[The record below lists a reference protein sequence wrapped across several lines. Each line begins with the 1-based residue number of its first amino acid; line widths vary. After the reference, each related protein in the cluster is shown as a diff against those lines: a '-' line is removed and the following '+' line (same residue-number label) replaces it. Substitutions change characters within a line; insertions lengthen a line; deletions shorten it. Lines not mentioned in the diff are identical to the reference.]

1 MKNLDQYIDV
11 IVEGLPLEEKEDIR
25 EEMIQHLNDH
35 MNELMIKGYSEQESL
50 QIAIKAFGNEK
61 KMNWEMKIAVYPFYK
76 ISRFLWNT
84 VFVTLVFCVLSY
96 MIMEHY
102 NPGADNTAP
111 LSSVLEGFFI
121 IFFIAGMAELI
132 YEAIQLSSVKM
143 KYIMNPWVFFFTP
156 SIFIGGIMFLAYFQ
170 NPEQYQNGIWV
181 DLLVVPIGAFC
192 YVIARQIFNQLFK
205 RSI

>member
-1 MKNLDQYIDV
+1 MKNLDQYIAV
-11 IVEGLPLEEKEDIR
+11 IVAGLPLEEKEEIQ
-25 EEMIQHLNDH
+25 EEITQHINEH

-50 QIAIKAFGNEK
+50 QMAIKAFGNEK
-61 KMNWEMKIAVYPFYK
+61 KMNWEMKKAVYPFYK

-84 VFVTLVFCVLSY
+84 VFVTLIFCLLSY
-96 MIMEHY
+96 FIMEHH
-102 NPGADNTAP
+102 NPGADNIAP
-111 LSSVLEGFFI
+111 LSSVLGGFFI
-121 IFFIAGMAELI
+121 IFFIAGMAELV

-170 NPEQYQNGIWV
+170 KPEQYQNGLWV
-181 DLLVVPIGAFC
+181 DLLVVPIGAFF
-192 YVIARQIFNQLFK
+192 YVISRQIFNQLFN

>member
-1 MKNLDQYIDV
+1 MKNLDQYIEV

-61 KMNWEMKIAVYPFYK
+61 KMNWEMKKAVYPFYK
-76 ISRFLWNT
+76 ISRFIWNT

-102 NPGADNTAP
+102 NPGADNIAP
-111 LSSVLEGFFI
+111 LSSVLGGFFI

>member
-1 MKNLDQYIDV
+1 MKNLNQYIDV

-61 KMNWEMKIAVYPFYK
+61 KMNWEMKKAVYPFYK

-102 NPGADNTAP
+102 NPGADNIAP
-111 LSSVLEGFFI
+111 LSSVLGGFFI

>member
-1 MKNLDQYIDV
+1 MKKLDQYIDV
-11 IVEGLPLEEKEDIR
+11 IVAGLPIEEKEDIR
-25 EEMIQHLNDH
+25 EEITQHINEH
-35 MNELMIKGYSEQESL
+35 MNELIIKGYSEQESL

-61 KMNWEMKIAVYPFYK
+61 KMNWEMKKAVYPFYK

-84 VFVTLVFCVLSY
+84 VFVTLVFCILSSF
-96 MIMEHY
+96 IMEHY
-102 NPGADNTAP
+102 NPGADNIAP
-111 LSSVLEGFFI
+111 LSSVLGGFFI
-121 IFFIAGMAELI
+121 IFFIAGMAELV

-143 KYIMNPWVFFFTP
+143 RYIMNPWVFFFTP

-170 NPEQYQNGIWV
+170 NPEKYQNGIWI

>member
-1 MKNLDQYIDV
+1 MKNLDQYIKV

-61 KMNWEMKIAVYPFYK
+61 KMNWEMKKAVYPFYK

-102 NPGADNTAP
+102 NPGADNIAP
-111 LSSVLEGFFI
+111 LSSVLGGFFI

>member
-1 MKNLDQYIDV
+1 MKNLNQYIDV

-61 KMNWEMKIAVYPFYK
+61 KMNWEMKKAVYPFYK

-102 NPGADNTAP
+102 NPGADNIAP
-111 LSSVLEGFFI
+111 LSSVLGGFFI

-143 KYIMNPWVFFFTP
+143 KYITNPWVFFFTP